1 MSLELKLKNPN
12 SCDGCGQ
19 LKKLQT
25 LGGHMQCAIYKI
37 NTLPT
42 DDVTMA
48 SRKAEGKDTG
58 SIKRPQICKDDNE
71 GK

>member
-1 MSLELKLKNPN
+1 MSFKPELKNPN
-12 SCDGCGQ
+12 SCDGCTR

-25 LGGHMQCAIYKI
+25 IGGHMQCAIYKI

-48 SRKAEGKDTG
+48 TRKAENKDTG
-58 SIKRPQICKDDNE
+58 RIERPQICKDDNKE
-71 GK
+71 K